1 MDFDK
6 SCIFKSILFHCQNTY
21 SLKTEGI
28 KERILQFLRI
38 NLTTLP
44 IYLSSAKL
52 SIFLLQSSSLGEN
65 VLTTAYFFLEAK
77 IGSDSQPK
85 GVQLLSR
92 VQLFATPWTVDT
104 RLLCPWNFPGRIPEW
119 VPISFC
125 RGSSWPMDWTLVSG
139 ISCTGRQILYPLTH
153 QGSPKLFLHYF
164 KLFYF

>member
-1 MDFDK
+1 MFRPPGQHHYFRSSFYLSAIFMDFDK
-6 SCIFKSILFHCQNTY
+6 SCIFKSILFHCQNMY

-125 RGSSWPMDWTLVSG
+125 RGSS
-139 ISCTGRQILYPLTH
+139 
-153 QGSPKLFLHYF
+153 
-164 KLFYF
+164 